1 MLLELM
7 ASKAA
12 EARIAAKIA
21 KNSKEI
27 PRCMHMQIDLGSEKP
42 NEIKKAILLNSGYS
56 NQKEIQLSF
65 LHLKIQNQKYISL
78 RIKNLHMENILLHEL
93 SIHLLAFI
101 RTNYSK

>member
-12 EARIAAKIA
+12 EGFLVRIGAKIVT
-21 KNSKEI
+21 NSKEI
-27 PRCMHMQIDLGSEKP
+27 PRCMHMQIEKP
-42 NEIKKAILLNSGYS
+42 NEIKKSGYS